1 MGIIKAC
8 IGFLAI
14 AAVVVGLFQI
24 LPPMLANYSFS
35 DDLKTVS
42 MMDGNSQKTDDDVRE
57 DVLRKA
63 KEHDL
68 PVEAKQVTVQR
79 INTPGLSAIYV
90 AADYSV
96 TISLPGY
103 SFDMHF
109 NPTKMCIRDRCV
121 YGACL
126 KSRPRSS
133 STATTCAF
141 ASHTDSPAKRSV
153 PGTK

>member
-1 MGIIKAC
+1 MGIVKAC

-14 AAVVVGLFQI
+14 AAVVVGLFQV

-42 MMDGNSQKTDDDVRE
+42 MIDSNSQKTEDDIRE

-68 PVEAKQVTVQR
+68 PIEAKQVTVQR
-79 INTPGLSAIYV
+79 INTPGLSAVYV

-109 NPTKMCIRDRCV
+109 NPNSGNK
-121 YGACL
+121 G
-126 KSRPRSS
+126 
-133 STATTCAF
+133 F
-141 ASHTDSPAKRSV
+141 
-153 PGTK
+153 